1 MKTLKIVRAIA
12 VGTAVLAGVLT
23 ICISLLLTYKMI
35 FPTKAL
41 DMGVTDNQFLG
52 TVIVFL
58 ISTLYWLA
66 IDAMIRR
73 DEAVTDAMKKIHQT
87 TFNQSVILLILYI
100 IGTLSLVFL

>member
-1 MKTLKIVRAIA
+1 MNTLKLVRVIA
-12 VGTAVLAGVLT
+12 VGTAVLAGVLS
-23 ICISLLLTYKMI
+23 ICIII

-73 DEAVTDAMKKIHQT
+73 DEAVTEDMKKIHQT
-87 TFNQSVILLILYI
+87 TLNQAAVLMILSI

>member
-12 VGTAVLAGVLT
+12 VGTAVLAGVFT
-23 ICISLLLTYKMI
+23 ICIII

-73 DEAVTDAMKKIHQT
+73 DEAVTEDMKKIHQT
-87 TFNQSVILLILYI
+87 TLNQAVILMVISF